1 MSLIVY
7 RELLD
12 FADDVVSRALAGDKL
27 AQYNAYGLGRFQ
39 RLLFFFITNATAFD
53 FKNNF
58 PCKICFWLLSKYKL
72 VTAT

>member
-39 RLLFFFITNATAFD
+39 RLLLFLSQTRQLLTLKTTFRAKFAFGCSL
-53 FKNNF
+53 N
-58 PCKICFWLLSKYKL
+58 ISW
-72 VTAT
+72 